1 MAGTQFSSDSAKAGP
16 GRHAQGAGQ
25 RRVDR
30 AQRQQQRQAALR
42 PLASRSAGGHRTLA
56 GPQLGFP
63 QAQRQDEPEAPPDLR
78 HVALL
83 AQHVN
88 MQGLGRESLFGNRVA
103 ANGDWRQVLG
113 AGQVPFDIFE
123 DL

>member
-1 MAGTQFSSDSAKAGP
+1 MAGTQFSADSAKAGP
-16 GRHAQGAGQ
+16 GRPIRGAGQ

-30 AQRQQQRQAALR
+30 EQRQAAPR
-42 PLASRSAGGHRTLA
+42 GAAKAQGPAGAPRGD

-63 QAQRQDEPEAPPDLR
+63 QAEQQPEPDQSSDLR
-78 HVALL
+78 HVQLL

-103 ANGDWRQVLG
+103 VNGEFRQVLG

>member
-16 GRHAQGAGQ
+16 GRHVQGRGQ

-30 AQRQQQRQAALR
+30 EQRQGFPAVGKAQV
-42 PLASRSAGGHRTLA
+42 RSGAPRGD

-63 QAQRQDEPEAPPDLR
+63 QAQQQAAESDQPPDLR
-78 HVALL
+78 HVQLL

-103 ANGDWRQVLG
+103 VNGDYRQVLG
-113 AGQVPFDIFE
+113 AGRVPFDIFE

>member
-16 GRHAQGAGQ
+16 GRPNRGAGQ

-30 AQRQQQRQAALR
+30 EQRRQGPRPQQGQPPAAGS
-42 PLASRSAGGHRTLA
+42 SRGDGQ
-56 GPQLGFP
+56 QLGFP
-63 QAQRQDEPEAPPDLR
+63 QGQPPEPEAPPDLR
-78 HVALL
+78 HVQLL

-103 ANGDWRQVLG
+103 INGDYRSVLG
-113 AGQVPFDIFE
+113 AGRVPFDVLE